1 MSITSSQH
9 AAPIAKIA
17 PTQELRHRAQA
28 QEQDTST
35 RVVNSDK
42 TDVTLSSLTHKIQTD
57 DSRDIDHARVEAIRA
72 ELAAGTLRIEPEKIA
87 QALVQ
92 EMFPF

>member
-9 AAPIAKIA
+9 TAPIAKIA
-17 PTQELRHRAQA
+17 PTQELRQRTQS
-28 QEQDTST
+28 QEQEAATH
-35 RVVNSDK
+35 VVKNDK
-42 TDVTLSSLTHKIQTD
+42 TDVRLSSLTHNIQTD
-57 DSRDIDHARVEAIRA
+57 DSRDIDHARVAAIRA

>member
-9 AAPIAKIA
+9 TAPIAKIA
-17 PTQELRHRAQA
+17 QTQELRHRTQA
-28 QEQDTST
+28 QEQDAPTH
-35 RVVNSDK
+35 VLKSDK

-57 DSRDIDHARVEAIRA
+57 DSRDVDYARVEAIRA
-72 ELAAGTLRIEPEKIA
+72 ELVAGTLRIDPEKIA